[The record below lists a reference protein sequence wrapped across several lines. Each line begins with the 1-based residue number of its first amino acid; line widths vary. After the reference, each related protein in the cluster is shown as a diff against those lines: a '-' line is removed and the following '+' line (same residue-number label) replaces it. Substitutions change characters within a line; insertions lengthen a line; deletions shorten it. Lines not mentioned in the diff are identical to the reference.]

1 MCNNSFMARKYE
13 LKRRAESQAETRQRI
28 VEAAVQL
35 HQTKGPGLTSFSD
48 VARLAGVQ
56 RNTLYRHFPDERS
69 LLLACSG
76 HYGQL
81 NPPPDPTTWREE
93 ADTTRRLRRGLTELY
108 EFYERVEE
116 MLTRVVR
123 DAEFHEGTREIQAKR
138 GGQLRAVT
146 HDVLSEGLPRT
157 ARARSMLNLALEF
170 RTWQRLVRVDGL
182 SRKAAVET
190 MVKAILA
197 Q

>member
-1 MCNNSFMARKYE
+1 MARKYE

-35 HQTKGPGLTSFSD
+35 HETKGPGLTSISD

-56 RNTLYRHFPDERS
+56 RNTLYRHFPDEQS

-81 NPPPDPTTWREE
+81 NPPPDPATWRAE
-93 ADTTRRLRRGLTELY
+93 AEPARRLRLGLTDLY
-108 EFYERVEE
+108 SYYERTEE

-123 DAEFHEGTREIQAKR
+123 DAEFHEGVREIQAMR
-138 GGQLRAVT
+138 SGELRALT
-146 HDVLSEGLPRT
+146 HDILAEGLPRN
-157 ARARSMLNLALEF
+157 ARTQAMLDLALDF
-170 RTWQRLVRVDGL
+170 RTWKRLVRFDGL
-182 SRKAAVET
+182 SQKAAVDT
-190 MVKAILA
+190 MAAAILA

>member
-1 MCNNSFMARKYE
+1 MARKYE

-28 VEAAVQL
+28 VDAAVEL
-35 HQTKGPGLTSFSD
+35 HRTKGPGLTTFSD

-81 NPPPDPTTWREE
+81 NPPPDPATWRAE
-93 ADTTRRLRRGLTELY
+93 ADATRRLRRGLIELY
-108 EFYERVEE
+108 SFYERVEE

-123 DAEFHEGTREIQAKR
+123 DAEFHQGTREIQALR
-138 GGQLRAVT
+138 GGKLRAAA
-146 HDVLSEGLPRT
+146 HDVLAEGLPRS
-157 ARARSMLNLALEF
+157 ARTRSMLDLALDF
-170 RTWQRLVRVDGL
+170 RTWKRLVRVDGL
-182 SRKAAVET
+182 TRKAAVEA